1 MSDHDFK
8 FESQPGLPAPLPP
21 GETLLWQGRPDTATL
36 AREAFAIRWITGYL
50 VVIALYKAGASWADG
65 GAMLALARLLPYLAL
80 AAAGYGAVYLMA
92 WLQARATIYSITSA
106 RVILRIGAAVPMTF
120 TIPFTCIDSASLALH
135 GTSGAGTVALQ
146 TRAGAQLA
154 YAVIWP
160 HARPWK
166 MRRAEPAL
174 RAIPD
179 AGRIARLLA
188 DAAAAKVNEPRI
200 SRIADSAGHQPGD
213 LVAAE

>member
-1 MSDHDFK
+1 MKDHDFD

-21 GETLLWQGRPDTATL
+21 GETLLWQGRPDATVL

-50 VVIALYKAGASWADG
+50 VVLAFYKAGASWADG
-65 GAMLALARLLPYLAL
+65 GASLALARLLPYLVLAL
-80 AAAGYGAVYLMA
+80 AGYAAVYLMA

-120 TIPFTCIDSASLALH
+120 TIPFTCIEGASLALH
-135 GTSGAGTVALQ
+135 GTTGVGTVAMQ
-146 TRAGAQLA
+146 TRADAQLA

-160 HARPWK
+160 HAKPWV
-166 MRRAEPAL
+166 MRRTEPAF

-179 AGRIARLLA
+179 AGRVARLLA
-188 DAAAAKVNEPRI
+188 DTASAKVNEPRI
-200 SRIADSAGHQPGD
+200 SRAAPRAD